1 MCIRDRDLGCGNGAL
16 TKKLSEL
23 GFKAS
28 GLDASPELLQIARKN
43 YPELTFYQGDAT
55 EFELPGKVDVIFSN
69 AVLHWI
75 AKDKQPDLLRCV
87 YHALNENGQFVFEFG
102 GSQNNALTH
111 EAVSYTHLIRQI
123 KIHVKRG
130 EIVTLIGPNGSGKST
145 ILKSIIRQLGLVDGA
160 VYLAGSPMCDMT
172 EKEIATKMS
181 VLMTERIR
189 PELMTCEDA
198 VSYTHLDVYKRQ
210 PMSPTQLI
218 PPTSPGQVF
227 AGDGRLRRRFSHTG
241 HGPFRALIVSNLKW
255 GGPCRGHCVFPAGRY
270 QILHNF
276 L

>member
-1 MCIRDRDLGCGNGAL
+1 MNIKWNADKYTQDFSFVHEYGNEVIGLINREEGASVLDLGCGNGAL

-111 EAVSYTHLIRQI
+111 EGLRQAFAARGLEYKMPFIFRQSVS
-123 KIHVKRG
+123 
-130 EIVTLIGPNGSGKST
+130 TLP
-145 ILKSIIRQLGLVDGA
+145 
-160 VYLAGSPMCDMT
+160 
-172 EKEIATKMS
+172 
-181 VLMTERIR
+181 
-189 PELMTCEDA
+189 
-198 VSYTHLDVYKRQ
+198 
-210 PMSPTQLI
+210 
-218 PPTSPGQVF
+218 
-227 AGDGRLRRRFSHTG
+227 
-241 HGPFRALIVSNLKW
+241 
-255 GGPCRGHCVFPAGRY
+255 
-270 QILHNF
+270 
-276 L
+276 